1 MLSGLSPN
9 SSRWST
15 RCSRRRWPAASGSSP
30 PRSPSLT
37 RSTLPL
43 QIVPALAAALIAGFT
58 SFGIAC
64 AAGIGLGII
73 DSLLQYVTSLVLV
86 PDRRRRRVA
95 GRVRALVFVLIVL
108 FMYLRGASLPSR
120 GELVEQRLPEAP
132 RPRRLA
138 VTAPVVGRG
147 VRGRPRRAAVR
158 LSRGARQH
166 DDRDADRAV
175 AGGDHRVRGPDL
187 GRAADA
193 GRRVGVHDLPSRG
206 ERRNR
211 VSDRAAAGRRR
222 GADPRTDHGGL
233 GAARPGGEPG
243 RGHARSGRRDHELRL
258 CQHDLGRRPDR
269 FPGARAEAARTR
281 SGTARRVPRT

>member
-1 MLSGLSPN
+1 MINTLLASAIAGGIGIL
-9 SSRWST
+9 
-15 RCSRRRWPAASGSSP
+15 AASITQ
-30 PRSPSLT
+30 LDT
-37 RSTLPL
+37 ETLPL
-43 QIVPALAAALIAGFT
+43 QIVPALAAALLAGFT

-73 DSLLQYVTSLVLV
+73 GSLLQYVTSLSWFPTAGGVALPGVYELV
-86 PDRRRRRVA
+86 
-95 GRVRALVFVLIVL
+95 VFVLIVL

-132 RPRRLA
+132 RPRQAGRDRA
-138 VTAPVVGRG
+138 GGGRG
-147 VRGRPRRAAVR
+147 VRGRPRRAPVR
-158 LSRGARQH
+158 LSRGAREH

-175 AGGDHRVRGPDL
+175 AGGDHRVRRPDL

-206 ERRNR
+206 ERRHR

-243 RGHARSGRRDHELRL
+243 RGHARGGRRDHELRL
-258 CQHDLGRRPDR
+258 RQHDLGRRPDR
-269 FPGARAEAARTR
+269 LAGARAEAARTR